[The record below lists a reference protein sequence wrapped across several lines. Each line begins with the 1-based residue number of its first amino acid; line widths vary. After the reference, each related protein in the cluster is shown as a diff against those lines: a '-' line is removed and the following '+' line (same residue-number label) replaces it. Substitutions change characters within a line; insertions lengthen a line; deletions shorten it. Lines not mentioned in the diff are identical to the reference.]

1 MSKVVKVIV
10 GVAAIAVGALVPG
23 MQFLI
28 GAGISMVGSAL
39 LQPKLGGAKN
49 RAAAAMQVQIGEGPR
64 QAIVG
69 RAATAGG
76 LVDAFNYG
84 GKYGTDWEV
93 LVLDLA
99 DHRCHGLEGFYVND
113 SYVAFAGDGPVAG
126 YNGQLEVYWRP
137 GTENQTVPAILT
149 AHGPGWTVNDNGAG
163 VSYVVVAYKADDPE
177 AKNPVWPGGRPRFLW
192 IVRGAFCYDARKDSS
207 VGGSGAHRIDQPATW
222 EYSENPIVTRYK
234 WVRGFYACDR
244 VGDPTQLMIGR
255 GLSAIE
261 APPANVFAR
270 ANLCDE
276 IVAGEPRYRVGGA
289 IGATEAFLD
298 VEEDFA
304 AACAGTIVQPEG
316 CVEIDPGEAR
326 AIVAT
331 FTDDDL
337 VVGSRVRWNNR
348 MLSIADDEWAN
359 TIIPSFIDPSQKWT
373 EHSAPVRRDPADL
386 IADGGPR
393 EQRAMLGFV
402 TWSKQAQRVGEI
414 IRRLGRLPGRGE
426 VTLPPRFANIEEG
439 DWVQWQ
445 SARRFKGATYT
456 FRVEAWASNEKWH
469 HTLTLRQISASVY
482 SDTAP
487 LDDGSVAYQPPAP
500 PAIGAPAVDS
510 WTLTSGYQEAG
521 GVRTPALIV
530 TGALDD
536 RNARFVRIEYVQ
548 GEEAPTPTTQWADA
562 GVTGPDVERR
572 EIPAA
577 AGGTYRVAISYVVDG
592 ARGERLILGP
602 VTAGLSTYPDGTP
615 LEDLQPAEPGA
626 TDGAVL
632 GDEENPG
639 NITDTEGNPVSA
651 DDVVTS
657 RGTAFNTSRIGPF
670 TTAEFTGKVAAAEAQ
685 IAELLG
691 TWTSGTAIVA
701 AAQAAENNAV
711 AAAAAAGG
719 FASTT
724 EDLRDEVTGL
734 VGTVHADAVAA
745 GEAASVATAK
755 AAAAG
760 ESESSA
766 AASASVSANYAE
778 GARRGAVATM
788 PSTFEQDGAFW
799 SYLTGSETTAVRPED
814 AGYPITYPT
823 TQDGKVLRVNN
834 STGYTH
840 VSQRRRINLAS
851 VKGRRFRI
859 RVKARLDT
867 PPATGTVELR
877 TGLYAL
883 TENFSQIVYGGY
895 SENITGNQYVPMTG
909 AGLYEASVE
918 FTISNS
924 IVPDG
929 NGYLPVWSTFGGYL
943 FNPVAPNL
951 TGIVDFISIEVDD
964 ITESQAA
971 KAQAGIAAD
980 QAAIATA
987 AGAAATDSK
996 NITAAYRDDVLN
1008 IAGNFDFSRGIE
1020 NWNLYADHTNGGIN
1034 DAGTYFSWSGSTYF
1048 YRPGVIR
1055 LDPNVQRSVFNKTM
1069 IPIDPSREYEFSSFF
1084 GAYADTAGS
1093 STSSP
1098 PAIMYVGFV
1107 AYDAA
1112 GNILDHGAYGS
1123 YRYCLAAGTALAHN
1137 ETLEP
1142 SVIVTGEGNDSW
1154 TKFPPGTR
1162 YIRLMAIMNYLN
1174 VALNTYLDYI
1184 KVEDVT
1190 ESKAAAAHASIA
1202 NSSAAVAEAARSAAQ
1217 QSAKLAASIGQGF
1230 LNPNAGFDDFLSASV
1245 GEAPTGWGATGAPTH
1260 SLGYRV
1266 ADPQGGFAWR
1276 LPSAAGAP
1284 DVYGCV
1290 DQSDKSLIETDG
1302 YYVVEADIIL
1312 NTGALTGA
1320 GVLFR
1325 PCNSTVT
1332 TTEDLT
1338 LPFATTPDNTGAA
1351 PGAGVLGRSYK
1362 FRKLFRVS
1370 LPEAYG
1376 YTLFNMSHWVALGD
1390 ISAANDIT
1398 WLTCGVRA
1406 ATPAEIRDQTVLAPM
1421 EATVSDQAAV
1431 LATHDTMLA
1440 TRVIRT
1446 QAGPTSAEVAFH
1458 SLASGGGA
1466 ASQIT
1471 IRADE
1476 VALGDMT
1483 KIALKVRGG
1492 DALFSGNINAGGGIF
1507 VGDRAIP
1514 VALQSFPMEVY
1525 DGQAVS
1531 YGASL
1536 GNIPDIVADFSGFA
1550 ALPAG
1555 QSYVFRA
1562 EGHTPSGFTARV
1574 KTLSSATLAT
1584 ATNTG
1589 ATTPGTGPTFQMHK
1603 ADARDAYNGR
1613 YTFVVTGSMYR
1624 VKQEL
1629 IEPPETVYQGY
1640 VALRFWVRPAGAS
1653 SWTDCGVKYVGAS
1666 PGPTGNYTYTSGVQ
1680 VDFGGTIGLDPTN
1693 TEFGVSFEGGWSG
1706 TNTLTGLNS
1715 VSYQYQVSGSETT
1728 ATPGN

>member
-69 RAATAGG
+69 KAATAGG

-137 GTENQTVPAILT
+137 GTENQTVPPILT
-149 AHGPGWTVNDNGAG
+149 AHGPGWTANDNGAG

-359 TIIPSFIDPSQKWT
+359 TIIPSFIDPAQKWT

-530 TGALDD
+530 TGTLDD

-548 GEEAPTPTTQWADA
+548 GEEAPTPATQWADA

-572 EIPAA
+572 EITAA

-615 LEDLQPAEPGA
+615 LEDLQPAEAGA
-626 TDGAVL
+626 TDGGVL
-632 GDEENPG
+632 GDEDNPG
-639 NITDTEGNPVSA
+639 NITDAEGNPVTA

-670 TTAEFTGKVAAAEAQ
+670 TTAEFTGKMAAAEAQ

-701 AAQAAENNAV
+701 AAQLAEVNAQQARDDASDAADAADAARIAAQTSATSADGSATSAAGSASAALASKNDAETASSAASSAKVAAESARD
-711 AAAAAAGG
+711 AAAGSATA
-719 FASTT
+719 ASTSASTAATKST
-724 EDLRDEVTGL
+724 E
-734 VGTVHADAVAA
+734 A
-745 GEAASVATAK
+745 GNSAS
-755 AAAAG
+755 AAAG
-760 ESESSA
+760 SATDAATARGQAQTYAGQAATARDDAQGHAAMASAQATLSASSA
-766 AASASVSANYAE
+766 TAAQKAAQ
-778 GARRGAVATM
+778 TTL
-788 PSTFEQDGAFW
+788 PSTFEDGSLYFRGYNGTAAPNNA
-799 SYLTGSETTAVRPED
+799 SYGDD
-814 AGYPITYPT
+814 ASYGPYI
-823 TQDGKVLRVNN
+823 QN
-834 STGYTH
+834 
-840 VSQRRRINLAS
+840 A
-851 VKGRRFRI
+851 
-859 RVKARLDT
+859 
-867 PPATGTVELR
+867 ATGTYCAVGPKGLLPTAAGKKWKLR
-877 TGLYAL
+877 ALVAHVSGTAQRVRFYLEYFSAATGG
-883 TENFSQIVYGGY
+883 TPV
-895 SENITGNQYVPMTG
+895 
-909 AGLYEASVE
+909 ASTNVLSGII
-918 FTISNS
+918 ISS
-924 IVPDG
+924 AT
-929 NGYLPVWSTFGGYL
+929 PVWVEVVIASGSYNFLSPLVVMNNDVGGATQRCYAIEIIDVDVAEQAAGSAAAAVISASIASTKATEAGASATAA
-943 FNPVAPNL
+943 NSSKVAAESAQSGAASSASAASGSAA
-951 TGIVDFISIEVDD
+951 TAS
-964 ITESQAA
+964 SQAA
-971 KAQAGIAAD
+971 AATTQAGLSATYRDQSQGYRNEAEGFKNTASTQAGIATS
-980 QAAIATA
+980 QATVATA
-987 AGAAATDSK
+987 GA
-996 NITAAYRDDVLN
+996 
-1008 IAGNFDFSRGIE
+1008 
-1020 NWNLYADHTNGGIN
+1020 
-1034 DAGTYFSWSGSTYF
+1034 
-1048 YRPGVIR
+1048 
-1055 LDPNVQRSVFNKTM
+1055 
-1069 IPIDPSREYEFSSFF
+1069 
-1084 GAYADTAGS
+1084 
-1093 STSSP
+1093 
-1098 PAIMYVGFV
+1098 
-1107 AYDAA
+1107 
-1112 GNILDHGAYGS
+1112 
-1123 YRYCLAAGTALAHN
+1123 
-1137 ETLEP
+1137 
-1142 SVIVTGEGNDSW
+1142 
-1154 TKFPPGTR
+1154 
-1162 YIRLMAIMNYLN
+1162 
-1174 VALNTYLDYI
+1174 
-1184 KVEDVT
+1184 
-1190 ESKAAAAHASIA
+1190 
-1202 NSSAAVAEAARSAAQ
+1202 SAAQ
-1217 QSAKLAASIGQGF
+1217 QSATLAASVGGGS
-1230 LNPNAGFDDFLSASV
+1230 LNKNPVFASWDV
-1245 GEAPTGWGATGAPTH
+1245 TVADYTRPTGWYFSSQNDPTVTFNRVAAGSNSSSPWALQMWQPNGTTINSIIAERIRGTAGGWYVVTLEAAAGSGSWQGSGLIISPMQSGGSSLPWEKLDCYTDKTSDGLSIQGGSANYGRKTWTKLVQMPALTEYIDLYLCAAYSFNVFGYTGATNPTKW
-1260 SLGYRV
+1260 
-1266 ADPQGGFAWR
+1266 FN
-1276 LPSAAGAP
+1276 
-1284 DVYGCV
+1284 VYNC
-1290 DQSDKSLIETDG
+1290 SI
-1302 YYVVEADIIL
+1302 
-1312 NTGALTGA
+1312 
-1320 GVLFR
+1320 R
-1325 PCNSTVT
+1325 P
-1332 TTEDLT
+1332 
-1338 LPFATTPDNTGAA
+1338 
-1351 PGAGVLGRSYK
+1351 
-1362 FRKLFRVS
+1362 
-1370 LPEAYG
+1370 
-1376 YTLFNMSHWVALGD
+1376 
-1390 ISAANDIT
+1390 
-1398 WLTCGVRA
+1398 

-1421 EATVSDQAAV
+1421 EATVSDHTSV

-1471 IRADE
+1471 MRADE

-1562 EGHTPSGFTARV
+1562 EGHTPTGFTARV

-1589 ATTPGTGPTFQMHK
+1589 ATSPGTGPTFQMHK

-1728 ATPGN
+1728 ATPGNTPLLPIRVMPKNQ

>member
-64 QAIVG
+64 EARVG
-69 RAATAGG
+69 KSATAGG

-149 AHGPGWTVNDNGAG
+149 AHGPGWTANDNGAG
-163 VSYVVVAYKADDPE
+163 VAYVVVAYKADDPE

-289 IGATEAFLD
+289 ISATEAFLD

-359 TIIPSFIDPSQKWT
+359 TIIPSFIDPAQKWT

-445 SARRFKGATYT
+445 SDRRFKGATYT

-548 GEEAPTPTTQWADA
+548 GEEAPTPATQWTDD

-572 EIPAA
+572 EITVA

-639 NITDTEGNPVSA
+639 NITDTEGNPISA

-670 TTAEFTGKVAAAEAQ
+670 TTAEFTGKMAAAEAQ

-701 AAQAAENNAV
+701 AAQLAEVNAQQARDDASDAADAADAARIAAQTSATNADGSATAAAGSASAALASKNDAETASSAAARVKVAAESARDNAAGSATAASTSASTAATKATEAGSSASAAAGSATDAATARGQAQTYAGQAATARDNAQGHAATASTQATNAANSATAAGGSATAAAGSASTASTKATEAGNSATAASSAKV
-711 AAAAAAGG
+711 AAESARDNAAGSASAASSSAAAA
-719 FASTT
+719 
-724 EDLRDEVTGL
+724 
-734 VGTVHADAVAA
+734 
-745 GEAASVATAK
+745 SV
-755 AAAAG
+755 
-760 ESESSA
+760 SESSA
-766 AASASVSANYAE
+766 AASASLSADYRDQAE
-778 GARRGAVATM
+778 G
-788 PSTFEQDGAFW
+788 
-799 SYLTGSETTAVRPED
+799 
-814 AGYPITYPT
+814 
-823 TQDGKVLRVNN
+823 
-834 STGYTH
+834 H
-840 VSQRRRINLAS
+840 
-851 VKGRRFRI
+851 KG
-859 RVKARLDT
+859 T
-867 PPATGTVELR
+867 
-877 TGLYAL
+877 
-883 TENFSQIVYGGY
+883 
-895 SENITGNQYVPMTG
+895 
-909 AGLYEASVE
+909 
-918 FTISNS
+918 
-924 IVPDG
+924 
-929 NGYLPVWSTFGGYL
+929 
-943 FNPVAPNL
+943 
-951 TGIVDFISIEVDD
+951 
-964 ITESQAA
+964 
-971 KAQAGIAAD
+971 AQAQANIAIDRAGVAN
-980 QAAIATA
+980 AAA
-987 AGAAATDSK
+987 AAATDNK
-996 NITAAYRDDVLN
+996 NLTAAYRDDVLN

-1034 DAGTYFSWSGSTYF
+1034 DGGTYFSWSGSNYF

-1055 LDPNVQRSVFNKTM
+1055 LVPNVQRSVFNKTM

-1098 PAIMYVGFV
+1098 PATMYVGFV

-1137 ETLEP
+1137 KTLEP
-1142 SVIVTGEGNDSW
+1142 KVIVTGEGNDSW

-1190 ESKAAAAHASIA
+1190 ARQKAAAEAGIA
-1202 NSSAAVAEAARSAAQ
+1202 INNAAIAEAARAAAQ
-1217 QSAKLAASIGQGF
+1217 RSEIATASLGKGYLNPNANFAAWDVAGNPPEGWSVWNTLGGNSFQRGDVTLSLGHAVYPEGSPWFYRSQVAAGDQTGLVFSANLPTGAGTFLVEATTQLLSGDYGGSGVLVYFFDGAGNNIGQGF
-1230 LNPNAGFDDFLSASV
+1230 LPFASHPDTAGVVSSNKIGLRRFSKSFATPSNTAKIRLYAMSNYAV
-1245 GEAPTGWGATGAPTH
+1245 GMGAMAAKDIAWLKCGLKPAGAT
-1260 SLGYRV
+1260 
-1266 ADPQGGFAWR
+1266 
-1276 LPSAAGAP
+1276 
-1284 DVYGCV
+1284 
-1290 DQSDKSLIETDG
+1290 
-1302 YYVVEADIIL
+1302 
-1312 NTGALTGA
+1312 
-1320 GVLFR
+1320 
-1325 PCNSTVT
+1325 
-1332 TTEDLT
+1332 
-1338 LPFATTPDNTGAA
+1338 
-1351 PGAGVLGRSYK
+1351 
-1362 FRKLFRVS
+1362 
-1370 LPEAYG
+1370 
-1376 YTLFNMSHWVALGD
+1376 
-1390 ISAANDIT
+1390 
-1398 WLTCGVRA
+1398 
-1406 ATPAEIRDQTVLAPM
+1406 

-1728 ATPGN
+1728 ATPGNTPLLPIRVMPKNQ